1 VHPGTRRRNRR
12 TLVALLSVT
21 AGMAGLAFAS
31 VPLYDLFCRA
41 TGYGGTPGIALA
53 PDRVDER
60 RRITVRFDSGVNP
73 ALPWQFAPAQR
84 PMTVSVGETALAF
97 YRAHSVADGPTV
109 GTATYNVTPLKV
121 AKYFDKIDCFCFTEQ
136 RLEAGETAD
145 MAVSFFIDPAIME
158 DRNLDDV
165 STVTL
170 SYTFFPK
177 FEDGRGRGAVP
188 AGTAGSAGGTVR

>member
-1 VHPGTRRRNRR
+1 MV
-12 TLVALLSVT
+12 
-21 AGMAGLAFAS
+21 GLTFAS
-31 VPLYDLFCRA
+31 VPLYNLFCRA
-41 TGYGGTPGIALA
+41 TGYGGTPGIAQA
-53 PDRVDER
+53 PDRIDEG

-73 ALPWQFAPAQR
+73 ALRWQFAPAQG

-97 YRAHSVADGPTV
+97 YHAQSSADGPTI
-109 GTATYNVTPLKV
+109 GTATYNVTPLKA

-136 RLEAGETAD
+136 RLEAGESAD

-165 STVTL
+165 NTVTL

-177 FEDGRGRGAVP
+177 YGTEHGAV
-188 AGTAGSAGGTVR
+188 AARATGGTVQ

>member
-1 VHPGTRRRNRR
+1 MDPATRRRNRW
-12 TLVALLSVT
+12 TMVALLGVA
-21 AGMAGLAFAS
+21 AGMVGLAFAS

-41 TGYGGTPGIALA
+41 TGYGGTPGVALA

-60 RRITVRFDSGVNP
+60 RRITVRFDAGVNP
-73 ALPWQFAPAQR
+73 ALPWRFAPAQG
-84 PMTVSVGETALAF
+84 PMTVSMGETALAF
-97 YRAHSVADGPTV
+97 YRARSVAAGPTV
-109 GTATYNVTPLKV
+109 GTATYNVTPLKA

-136 RLEAGETAD
+136 RLEGGEAAD
-145 MAVSFFIDPAIME
+145 MVVSFFIDPAIME

-177 FEDGRGRGAVP
+177 YGTERGAVA
-188 AGTAGSAGGTVR
+188 AGPVRGEMR